1 MLELLSALHLL
12 YAMILYAFAWLTGNG
27 FEEAALPA
35 AEALLSHFSW
45 IILLSEAIMLPPF
58 LYWLYLQISGKTI
71 FPRAMA
77 FTNILIIYGALQ
89 LVKLA
94 LPDAPFRLGFSN
106 GLMSESMFIWFGIML
121 VWTIKKEKIT

>member
-1 MLELLSALHLL
+1 
-12 YAMILYAFAWLTGNG
+12 MILYAFVWLNGHG
-27 FEEAALPA
+27 FEVAALPA
-35 AEALLSHFSW
+35 AEALVSHFSW

-58 LYWLYLQISGKTI
+58 LYWFYLQISEKTI

-77 FTNILIIYGALQ
+77 FTNTLIIFGVLQ

-94 LPDAPFRLGFSN
+94 LPDTPFRLGFSN
-106 GLMSESMFIWFGIML
+106 GMMSESMFIWFGIML